1 MSNPLTEMTG
11 PHFLVLFAILIS
23 VVALVCWWRQWS
35 RDTSAELSPL
45 PSPQTP
51 DPYEIAYLRGGENE
65 LARVLIVSP
74 NLFDYAD
81 SIELRHAQI
90 EQRHLGSMPL
100 PKLDRFTSVTSL
112 SNNHHV

>member
-51 DPYEIAYLRGGENE
+51 DPYEIAYLRGGESE
-65 LARVLIVSP
+65 LARVLIVSLAERNYLKVTAP
-74 NLFDYAD
+74 GSTWWKSRDQY
-81 SIELRHAQI
+81 IERVSHPHPPASLT
-90 EQRHLGSMPL
+90 PL
-100 PKLDRFTSVTSL
+100 
-112 SNNHHV
+112 